1 MNVIKKHPD
10 IFEIKRQHNP
20 GAIGFRWK
28 IKSKPEPL
36 LNVIRDS
43 IGLSSE
49 NRKILK
55 KIINGKD
62 FRSLI
67 IWEMGFTSPYQ
78 IFECISII
86 AGITTSSKKL
96 NKHISNKFSF
106 KRHKLPIVIPEIEKL
121 AVSKYSKINPL
132 KPNQGIIVKKID
144 KIKEIGLDIA
154 KLPES
159 YLFELSQLTPTSMYT
174 TQFIESTFSVFEA
187 MEEIYKK
194 HYQ

>member
-1 MNVIKKHPD
+1 MVVIKKHPD
-10 IFEIKRQHNP
+10 IFEIKRQHIP

-36 LNVIRDS
+36 LNVIKDS
-43 IGLSSE
+43 IGLSSD
-49 NRKILK
+49 NRKILR

-67 IWEMGFTSPYQ
+67 SWEMGFTSPYQ
-78 IFECISII
+78 ILECISII

-132 KPNQGIIVKKID
+132 KPNQEKRFNKIYNTKGNYDESTKKI
-144 KIKEIGLDIA
+144 
-154 KLPES
+154 
-159 YLFELSQLTPTSMYT
+159 
-174 TQFIESTFSVFEA
+174 V
-187 MEEIYKK
+187 
-194 HYQ
+194 